1 MGDRDIPSIRQQLL
15 IVREQVEHMN
25 ACIYNLHKQVK
36 KLELLLNK
44 TGNAD
49 FHVGDKLQIVNNY
62 KGQKG
67 IEGRFTEKKGLFYF
81 IKDENNIV
89 YKRVRKNLK
98 IVERVI
104 EVIESDGDSSSIES
118 SEGDYE

>member
-1 MGDRDIPSIRQQLL
+1 
-15 IVREQVEHMN
+15 MN
-25 ACIYNLHKQVK
+25 ACIYNLHKQVE

-44 TGNAD
+44 TGNED

-62 KGQKG
+62 NGQKG
-67 IEGRFTEKKGLFYF
+67 IEGRFTVKKGLFYF

-104 EVIESDGDSSSIES
+104 EVIESDGDSSSVTS
-118 SEGDYE
+118 SEGDYER

>member
-1 MGDRDIPSIRQQLL
+1 MSDRDIPLIRQQLL
-15 IVREQVEHMN
+15 LVREQVEHMN
-25 ACIYNLHKQVK
+25 SCLFNLHKQVE

-44 TGNAD
+44 TGDED
-49 FHVGDKLQIVNNY
+49 FRVGEKLQIVNNY